1 MQIIEKNSIF
11 YPEKLKKIKNPPQ
24 KLYVEG
30 NKELLNKK
38 SLAIVGTR
46 HPTEYGKKVAFNFA
60 KELSEKGVC
69 IVSGLA
75 SGIDTFAH
83 LGAKSGKGSTIAVL
97 GSGFNYIYPEHNL
110 KLYNDILKEGGCVI
124 TEYEPDEK
132 CKAEYFPVRN
142 RIISGIS
149 MGVLIVEGKYRS
161 GSGITARFAEE
172 QDKEIFCIPG
182 DIDSNAS
189 YLPNEYIRRG
199 ANLVTS
205 VEDILEFYPE
215 TQEKNIDEDFL
226 EIYKLMSEIPINAD
240 EIASNT
246 NLSLASINEKLMMME
261 IEGII
266 KNVVGGYVIVNN
278 N

>member
-110 KLYNDILKEGGCVI
+110 KLFNDIIKERGCVI